1 LKVGPNGIII
11 HFCVVFLYSERD
23 ALSETLAK
31 HKSLLEQCQQREF
44 EAYMEVKKSA
54 ETAENAKLEKAEV
67 SKARLMT
74 IRLQPNIRL
83 LCR

>member
-1 LKVGPNGIII
+1 
-11 HFCVVFLYSERD
+11 
-23 ALSETLAK
+23 
-31 HKSLLEQCQQREF
+31 
-44 EAYMEVKKSA
+44 MEVKKSA

-67 SKARLMT
+67 SKAHLMT

>member
-1 LKVGPNGIII
+1 
-11 HFCVVFLYSERD
+11 
-23 ALSETLAK
+23 
-31 HKSLLEQCQQREF
+31 
-44 EAYMEVKKSA
+44 MEVKKSA